1 MNSAFVKTHC
11 SLFRSLAFCPLC
23 LCTCRHV
30 PLRYPPPTTAS
41 ITLISSFPPSFLW
54 LSPLQP
60 SSPGDYYSSVESDLK
75 VELTEKLFALD
86 TDGRDSPIDTEV
98 NTSTFPR
105 LCFSFIDLTFEAVF
119 TESD

>member
-1 MNSAFVKTHC
+1 MPLSKLIALCFVLLHFVPFVSVHVVMC
-11 SLFRSLAFCPLC
+11 LFV
-23 LCTCRHV
+23 T
-30 PLRYPPPTTAS
+30 PPPTAS